1 MHLLLET
8 SRATKVPAEQQP
20 VPRTHSQ
27 ILHSKQG
34 CRSRFKHRQHPT
46 QPDPARQLWF
56 EPETKS
62 RKGKNTNIGGRP
74 SKMNY
79 NLAEQW
85 LLSRTSPGCFPD
97 FIAAA
102 REQSTVVDAKTL
114 FAKISNV
121 GRRGP
126 LRCNPWTN
134 LHTRPVSPP
143 RNDPSIK
150 AFEDRP
156 IDLRIRKGG

>member
-1 MHLLLET
+1 MQQRFLQSNSLSLVLTHKFYT
-8 SRATKVPAEQQP
+8 VSRAVEADSNTDSLRPD
-20 VPRTHSQ
+20 
-27 ILHSKQG
+27 
-34 CRSRFKHRQHPT
+34 PT
-46 QPDPARQLWF
+46 RPDPARQLWF